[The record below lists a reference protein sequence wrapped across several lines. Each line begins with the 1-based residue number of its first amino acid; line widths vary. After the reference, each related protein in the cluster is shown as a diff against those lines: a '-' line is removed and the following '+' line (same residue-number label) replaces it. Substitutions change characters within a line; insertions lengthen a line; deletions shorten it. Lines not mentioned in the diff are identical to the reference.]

1 MALSVVLYVQKKGG
15 GFEMRKLMMYMQV
28 LLGNAL
34 IAIAF
39 GVLIIPNEIASG
51 GTTGMAMIV
60 SKFVP
65 LPLSVVVLMINAVLF
80 AAGFLYLGKCF
91 MVLMRY

>member
-1 MALSVVLYVQKKGG
+1 
-15 GFEMRKLMMYMQV
+15 MRKLMMYMQV

-51 GTTGMAMIV
+51 VTTGMAMIV